1 MLDEINDLQRCVS
14 CFRQS
19 LGIKNFK
26 NRIWLFAKYYLFA
39 WFLRNVQTKYES
51 PVGFTKMVKTIQFS
65 HFCEKMRIVINL
77 QNRLESIWCSQINPP
92 LMIVYTVYLKSKP
105 VSRVNQ
111 LKCVIIWFTKA
122 RRNCKLRKNLFYS
135 RNMLKT
141 CSLIGP
147 YVNESS
153 YISQYFYCSC
163 CLFNCGTRKS
173 DSC

>member
-1 MLDEINDLQRCVS
+1 M
-14 CFRQS
+14 
-19 LGIKNFK
+19 GIRHFK

-51 PVGFTKMVKTIQFS
+51 PMGFTKTVKTIQFS

-92 LMIVYTVYLKSKP
+92 LMIVYNVYPKSKP
-105 VSRVNQ
+105 VSTVNQ
-111 LKCVIIWFTKA
+111 FTKT

-141 CSLIGP
+141 CSLIRP

-153 YISQYFYCSC
+153 YISKYFYHS
-163 CLFNCGTRKS
+163 CLFA
-173 DSC
+173 